1 MGDED
6 PMNAGKQKVDKYGTP
21 IAELPLDS
29 EQPNWEHVL
38 DGR

>member
-21 IAELPLDS
+21 IAELSLDS
-29 EQPNWEHVL
+29 EQPDWEHVL